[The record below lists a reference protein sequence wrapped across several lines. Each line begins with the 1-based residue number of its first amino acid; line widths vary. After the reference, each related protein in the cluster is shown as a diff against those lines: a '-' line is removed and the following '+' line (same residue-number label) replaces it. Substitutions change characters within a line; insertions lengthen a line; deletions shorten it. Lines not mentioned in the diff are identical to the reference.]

1 MSGSTLINSVP
12 PLQPHSLSSQSP
24 TTPHSFEHEIELAF
38 AHRLFTGL
46 DLRKVDRSKPNLWY
60 LTATAED
67 RLLVSLRALK
77 HAGFSTL
84 GDFLYTLF
92 QDAGYNMHPTVYMT
106 ISSFLNRT
114 SKSGTH
120 PIDIIRLIFSH
131 PKSCNER
138 AAIPSFPSRPRYALP
153 PSLRTQKSLPAVL
166 SPSTRNDVLDFALS
180 ETAKIVDNEARRL
193 TTSTT
198 PLACPKTLDW
208 SHLHNFD
215 LTANEELLSEE
226 APGLFTILSTIAVSP
241 DARQRL
247 ESHTT
252 QPNNTAASATDDGLD
267 PDLHSSDT
275 GQCDEGVADSDGR
288 RNPWLVSVN
297 THILSGSRL
306 TSCYI

>member
-1 MSGSTLINSVP
+1 
-12 PLQPHSLSSQSP
+12 
-24 TTPHSFEHEIELAF
+24 
-38 AHRLFTGL
+38 
-46 DLRKVDRSKPNLWY
+46 
-60 LTATAED
+60 
-67 RLLVSLRALK
+67 
-77 HAGFSTL
+77 
-84 GDFLYTLF
+84 
-92 QDAGYNMHPTVYMT
+92 MT

-198 PLACPKTLDW
+198 PLACPKSLDW

-215 LTANEELLSEE
+215 LTAVDIKS
-226 APGLFTILSTIAVSP
+226 G
-241 DARQRL
+241 
-247 ESHTT
+247 
-252 QPNNTAASATDDGLD
+252 NTKSLY
-267 PDLHSSDT
+267 
-275 GQCDEGVADSDGR
+275 VDS
-288 RNPWLVSVN
+288 
-297 THILSGSRL
+297 
-306 TSCYI
+306 